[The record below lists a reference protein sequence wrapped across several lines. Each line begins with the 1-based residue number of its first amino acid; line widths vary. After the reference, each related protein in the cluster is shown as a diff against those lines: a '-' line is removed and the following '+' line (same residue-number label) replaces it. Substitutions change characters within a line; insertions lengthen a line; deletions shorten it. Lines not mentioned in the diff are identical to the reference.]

1 MGYWP
6 KQAARH
12 FKIGHSHAKFNGIG
26 GLLTHIS
33 FVPGRPR
40 HKPQDGLSLP
50 PELGPFLLARPN
62 SCALMHWF
70 REISPM
76 RVFLALALSLAG
88 YNGDRIK
95 QVMNGRQA
103 QPQSA
108 GLLT

>member
-1 MGYWP
+1 
-6 KQAARH
+6 
-12 FKIGHSHAKFNGIG
+12 
-26 GLLTHIS
+26 
-33 FVPGRPR
+33 
-40 HKPQDGLSLP
+40 
-50 PELGPFLLARPN
+50 
-62 SCALMHWF
+62 
-70 REISPM
+70 M